1 VCDGLGWCDTAWV
14 YITINNLNDAPLGEQ
29 DDYTVLGNEPFNG
42 DISINDMDADN
53 DPLSFGVVTNPTNGV
68 AVISPDGVLTFTAND
83 GYFGMDSLAYSICDT
98 TSLCDTVWVYFNIID
113 PSLYPS
119 ALDDLFEMN
128 EDMSLDSTV
137 SVNDL
142 TLDSLTYTLFI
153 PPAVGV
159 LTFNI
164 DGTFGYIPP
173 ADFNGQ
179 VSFEYIACDTSGTCD
194 TAVVTIQ
201 VWPVNDAPLAVDDAY
216 TITQDT
222 TLEDDVAINDT
233 DIDSNDLTIT
243 LLENASNGTVTLES
257 DGSFSYVPNAG
268 FLGLD
273 TFTYVLC
280 DTALCDTALVIIT
293 IEAFIPI
300 PNALDDNYTML
311 ENTILTEDASS
322 NDENT
327 NGFVYTVLAPPS
339 NGSVTMASDGTFVYT
354 PNSGFVGIDTFT
366 YNACDNLGNCYEAL
380 VTIEV
385 QDDPSNN
392 DTEVRVPGGFSPNG
406 DYIGDTFIIEN
417 IDLYPNNSLQIFNR
431 WGNTIYERDGYRNES
446 AWDGTTESGGAVIG
460 ELAPE
465 GTYFYILD
473 KGDGSA
479 HKQGFFMI
487 KYEQK

>member
-1 VCDGLGWCDTAWV
+1 
-14 YITINNLNDAPLGEQ
+14 
-29 DDYTVLGNEPFNG
+29 
-42 DISINDMDADN
+42 
-53 DPLSFGVVTNPTNGV
+53 
-68 AVISPDGVLTFTAND
+68 
-83 GYFGMDSLAYSICDT
+83 
-98 TSLCDTVWVYFNIID
+98 
-113 PSLYPS
+113 
-119 ALDDLFEMN
+119 
-128 EDMSLDSTV
+128 
-137 SVNDL
+137 
-142 TLDSLTYTLFI
+142 
-153 PPAVGV
+153 
-159 LTFNI
+159 
-164 DGTFGYIPP
+164 
-173 ADFNGQ
+173 
-179 VSFEYIACDTSGTCD
+179 
-194 TAVVTIQ
+194 
-201 VWPVNDAPLAVDDAY
+201 
-216 TITQDT
+216 
-222 TLEDDVAINDT
+222 
-233 DIDSNDLTIT
+233 
-243 LLENASNGTVTLES
+243 LENASNGTVTLES

-293 IEAFIPI
+293 IEAFVPV
-300 PNALDDNYTML
+300 PNALDDNYIML
-311 ENTILTEDASS
+311 ENTILTEDVSS

-327 NGFVYTVLAPPS
+327 SGFVYTVQVPPS

-406 DYIGDTFIIEN
+406 DDVGDTFIIEN

-431 WGNTIYERDGYRNES
+431 WGNTIYERDGYSNQS
-446 AWDGTTESGGAVIG
+446 AWDGTTEAGGVVIG

-473 KGDGSA
+473 TGDGSA